1 MRGCRPH
8 TSQHLN
14 CLLIETRLARYPRGG
29 GWFRASIG
37 SAIAAAGRIT
47 PAKIKIWIERWAR
60 ISANWRLLNE
70 CARSRPDRRHRR
82 HQCTFRVGPSGRQ
95 HEGLSTSSFTQ
106 IPSLLSRYGINND
119 VRDGTHQVLRWLQ
132 PSKSWSREELA
143 RRVNRSGIPMIPA
156 LLVRASALCHT
167 IAALF
172 MEQRASRKWPRFIFD
187 PYQYPTASR

>member
-1 MRGCRPH
+1 MSVPEVGLIGDVGATNARFALVQADGSMR
-8 TSQHLN
+8 
-14 CLLIETRLARYPRGG
+14 
-29 GWFRASIG
+29 
-37 SAIAAAGRIT
+37 
-47 PAKIKIWIERWAR
+47 
-60 ISANWRLLNE
+60 
-70 CARSRPDRRHRR
+70 
-82 HQCTFRVGPSGRQ
+82 
-95 HEGLSTSSFTQ
+95 GLSTSSFTQ
-106 IPSLLSRYGINND
+106 IPSLLSD

-172 MEQRASRKWPRFIFD
+172 MEQRASRKWPRFIFN